1 MDSLLFLIKKHNNN
15 KIAVYNDMS
24 LHNLLTKTNKTKH
37 GIHHMQY
44 YTRIIKLQSLEN
56 TEE

>member
-15 KIAVYNDMS
+15 KTVVFNDMS

-44 YTRIIKLQSLEN
+44 YTRIIN
-56 TEE
+56 YRV